1 MSDYHIL
8 QISQSDGGMSENISI
23 VFHIPVPDQA
33 NKAGVSYRTAIASLI
48 GTDELGNPVVSSVPW
63 LEADFPQEYADI
75 QAGIVYEVSKM
86 LRLPA
91 EWTPIQKQDRIDAY
105 YNTLKGELLAE
116 AQQRFSFWG
125 FNRNVEE

>member
-23 VFHIPVPDQA
+23 VFHIPVPDQ
-33 NKAGVSYRTAIASLI
+33 NNNAGVSYRTAIASLV
-48 GTDELGNPVVSSVPW
+48 DAESVSAVPW
-63 LEADFPQEYADI
+63 LMADFPDEYADI
-75 QAGIVYEVSKM
+75 QAGVIYECSRM

-91 EWTPIQKQDRIDAY
+91 EWTPTQKRDRIDAY
-105 YNTLKGELLAE
+105 YNTLKGELLNE

-125 FNRNVEE
+125 LNRDVEE